1 MIINLTIV
9 RVFCH
14 LNVTLEFCGV
24 VITGQIPGFSFV
36 AQFVFV
42 VKEQGNCADVY
53 QVMHRYLNE
62 QITEKRMQIVVLG
75 VSWKLYYSVGSS
87 IGSFFMIMFS

>member
-1 MIINLTIV
+1 MIINLTLV

-24 VITGQIPGFSFV
+24 VVTGQIPGFSFV
-36 AQFVFV
+36 AQFLFLVE
-42 VKEQGNCADVY
+42 EQGKCADVC

-62 QITEKRMQIVVLG
+62 QITEKKMHIVVLG
-75 VSWKLYYSVGSS
+75 VSWKLYFCVGAS
-87 IGSFFMIMFS
+87 IGSFI

>member
-24 VITGQIPGFSFV
+24 VRTGQIPGFSSV
-36 AQFVFV
+36 AQFLFLVE
-42 VKEQGNCADVY
+42 EQGDCADVY
-53 QVMHRYLNE
+53 QVMHRYLNG
-62 QITEKRMQIVVLG
+62 QITEKRMQIVVLR
-75 VSWKLYYSVGSS
+75 VLWKLYYCVRLV
-87 IGSFFMIMFS
+87 